1 MLIEKDRESIER
13 LITEFGRDIY
23 SFCVYLTGNRDEAD
37 DLYQQTF
44 LVAIEK
50 GELDF
55 DKNAKSYLL
64 SIAVNLRNNSRRKQL
79 WRRNKFELV
88 SIDDAEITETVGDGR
103 ENAEDTI
110 LRKERDLQVRKAIA
124 ELPEK
129 MRQVIVLFYTEEM
142 QVAQIAEILK
152 INEGTV
158 KSRLHYAKDK
168 IRRRLDHYEQQ

>member
-1 MLIEKDRESIER
+1 MLIETDRESIEH
-13 LITEFGRDIY
+13 LISEFGRDIY

-50 GELDF
+50 GALDF
-55 DKNAKSYLL
+55 DNNPKSYLL

-79 WRRNKFELV
+79 WRRSKFEMV
-88 SIDDAEITETVGDGR
+88 SIDDGITETIGDGR
-103 ENAEDTI
+103 ENAEEKL
-110 LRKERDLQVRKAIA
+110 LRKERDLQVRKAIS

-129 MRQVIVLFYTEEM
+129 MRQVIVLFYTEEL
-142 QVAQIAEILK
+142 QVAQIAEILH

-158 KSRLHYAKDK
+158 KSRLHYAKEK